1 MPTSEALTRGIRVAV
16 ESRYH
21 PERSHP
27 ADNRWFF
34 SYAIRISNE
43 GDETVQLLARH
54 WVITDSEGKVE
65 EVRGPGV
72 VGRQPT
78 LAPGESFEYRSFC
91 PLGTAFGTM
100 HGTYR
105 MVTGSGEPFDA
116 EIAPFALGEPYSIN

>member
-27 ADNRWFF
+27 GDNRWFF

-43 GDETVQLLARH
+43 GHETVQLLARH
-54 WVITDSEGKVE
+54 WVITDSDGKVE

-100 HGTYR
+100 HGTYH
-105 MVTGSGEPFDA
+105 MVTGSGEPFEA